1 MAEKAI
7 PRERYKRGQKIFN
20 EGDMGDKAY
29 LIESGQVAIV
39 KQSPQGPVIV
49 ATVGVRAI
57 FGEMALIDGS
67 RRMATVVAAEDTS
80 LIIINARQMAQKLSG
95 LHQSLRFAF
104 ENMVDYVRQ
113 TLPFDARKKTGQT
126 AETPQDTRIRKIL
139 PPPLILQKV
148 RWEDPIVK
156 ALFEMMCDYT
166 RRRLP
171 PAAPAAAAPAL
182 PPADP
187 PPSRPALGGLEY

>member
-1 MAEKAI
+1 MI
-7 PRERYKRGQKIFN
+7 PRERYKRGERIFN
-20 EGDMGDKAY
+20 EGDLGDKAY

-49 ATVGVRAI
+49 ATIGVRAI

-67 RRMATVVAAEDTS
+67 RRMATVVAAEDTTC
-80 LIIINARQMAQKLSG
+80 IVINARQMTQKLSAM
-95 LHQSLRFAF
+95 HQTLRFAF
-104 ENMVDYVRQ
+104 ENMVDYVRN

-126 AETPQDTRIRKIL
+126 TETPQDSRIRKIL
-139 PPPLILQKV
+139 PTPLVLEKV
-148 RWEDPIVK
+148 RWEDPIMK

-171 PAAPAAAAPAL
+171 PAAPAAAAPAA
-182 PPADP
+182 PAADP
-187 PPSRPALGGLEY
+187 PPPKPASGGLEY

>member
-1 MAEKAI
+1 LAEKVI
-7 PRERYKRGQKIFN
+7 PRVRFKRGEKIFN
-20 EGDMGDKAY
+20 EGDLGDKAY

-49 ATVGVRAI
+49 ATIGVRAI

-67 RRMATVVAAEDTS
+67 RRMATVVAAEDTT
-80 LIIINARQMAQKLSG
+80 LIIINAKQMAQKLSG
-95 LHQSLRFAF
+95 MHQSLRFAF

-126 AETPQDTRIRKIL
+126 AETAQDTRIRKIL
-139 PPPLILQKV
+139 PPPLVLEKI
-148 RWEDPIVK
+148 RWADPILK
-156 ALFEMMCDYT
+156 ALFDMMCDYT

-171 PAAPAAAAPAL
+171 PAAPAAAPAV
-182 PPADP
+182 PAAP
-187 PPSRPALGGLEY
+187 PPPRPAPGGLEY